1 MMTQRCWLQVMAIA
15 AILTAGA
22 TAGCDHSGPQ
32 PAAAP
37 SNLSSS
43 HASQPAAPAG
53 PVASCTAASI
63 RLHPSHVTNLDG
75 HEIDSLYIANESK
88 SPCTVAG
95 FPAVTLRDH
104 ANALINTSEI
114 HGGTEWGDPTA
125 ATFTLAPGDGIG
137 FNIQVTANGKAATC
151 WNAMTIDIVLPTA
164 HGSIKSP
171 TTSDYRGFQA
181 CGTALHV
188 ASFYAPVFPA
198 RS

>member
-1 MMTQRCWLQVMAIA
+1 MALA

-37 SNLSSS
+37 SNVPAR
-43 HASQPAAPAG
+43 HASQPAAPA
-53 PVASCTAASI
+53 ASCMAASI
-63 RLHPSHVTNLDG
+63 RLHPSHVTNLG
-75 HEIDSLYIANESK
+75 GQEIDSLYIANESK

-104 ANALINTSEI
+104 ANTLIKTSEI

-137 FNIQVTANGKAATC
+137 FNIQATANGKAATC
-151 WNAMTIDIVLPTA
+151 WNAMTIDIVLPA
-164 HGSIKSP
+164 APGSIRSP

-188 ASFYAPVFPA
+188 ASFYAPVFQA
-198 RS
+198 SS

>member
-1 MMTQRCWLQVMAIA
+1 MALV

-37 SNLSSS
+37 SNVSGS
-43 HASQPAAPAG
+43 HASQPAAPVG
-53 PVASCTAASI
+53 PASSCTAASI
-63 RLHPSHVTNLDG
+63 RLHPSHVTKLDG
-75 HEIDSLYIANESK
+75 QEIDSLYIANESK

-95 FPAVTLRDH
+95 FPAVILRDH
-104 ANALINTSEI
+104 ANALIKTREI

-125 ATFTLAPGDGIG
+125 AAFTLAPGDGIG
-137 FNIQVTANGKAATC
+137 FNIQAPADGKAATC

-164 HGSIKSP
+164 PGSMKSP

-181 CGTALHV
+181 CGKALHV
-188 ASFYAPVFPA
+188 ASFYAPVFQA
-198 RS
+198 GS